1 MELVDDGRVEPGEL
15 LEETWFFG
23 NSLHGKSRMST
34 RRHSHPPCPSTSNSI
49 QAGSMNLV
57 ADEKSMEQTYSSIKK
72 IPEATLTRAGP
83 ALMKT
88 TSMPTNKES
97 STRIY
102 STMKK
107 QQIMQ
112 CGRHLSRALSSLPT
126 FAEKEEFEEDDDE
139 ESEFCMGKLIR
150 QASLNH
156 ARVQPPLPSVKGLRR
171 SCSISIVPKQTNSK
185 ITGCDYEEEIKQ
197 GKVTLGRKSAVY
209 DNRTEGLNKR
219 LMSLKLQE
227 RDEEN
232 VIRRRNCSE
241 LAWIAKSCGTPPTPF
256 QKSSSSGQD
265 MKAQIKFWAR
275 AVASNVRQEC

>member
-1 MELVDDGRVEPGEL
+1 M
-15 LEETWFFG
+15 EETWFFG
-23 NSLHGKSRMST
+23 NSLHGKSRMFNM

-49 QAGSMNLV
+49 QGSMNLV
-57 ADEKSMEQTYSSIKK
+57 AEKSMEQTYSSIKK

-88 TSMPTNKES
+88 TSMPTNVKNSKES

-112 CGRHLSRALSSLPT
+112 CGGHLSRALSSLPT

-156 ARVQPPLPSVKGLRR
+156 ARVQPPLPSVKGLTR
-171 SCSISIVPKQTNSK
+171 SCSISSVPKQRISK
-185 ITGCDYEEEIKQ
+185 ITGCDYEEIGLQ
-197 GKVTLGRKSAVY
+197 R
-209 DNRTEGLNKR
+209 LNKR

-232 VIRRRNCSE
+232 NMVRRRNCSE
-241 LAWIAKSCGTPPTPF
+241 LAWVAKSCGTPPTSPF

>member
-1 MELVDDGRVEPGEL
+1 MDLVDDGR
-15 LEETWFFG
+15 EETWFFG
-23 NSLHGKSRMST
+23 NSLHGKSRMFNM

-49 QAGSMNLV
+49 IGMNLV
-57 ADEKSMEQTYSSIKK
+57 AEKSMEQTYSSIKK
-72 IPEATLTRAGP
+72 IPEGTLTRAGP

-112 CGRHLSRALSSLPT
+112 CGRHLSRALSSLPS

-185 ITGCDYEEEIKQ
+185 ITGCDYEEIKPRKGND
-197 GKVTLGRKSAVY
+197 GKK
-209 DNRTEGLNKR
+209 ER
-219 LMSLKLQE
+219 L
-227 RDEEN
+227 
-232 VIRRRNCSE
+232 
-241 LAWIAKSCGTPPTPF
+241 
-256 QKSSSSGQD
+256 
-265 MKAQIKFWAR
+265 
-275 AVASNVRQEC
+275 

>member
-1 MELVDDGRVEPGEL
+1 MDLVDDGRVEPGEL

-23 NSLHGKSRMST
+23 NSLHGKSRMLT
-34 RRHSHPPCPSTSNSI
+34 RRHSHPPCSSTSNSI
-49 QAGSMNLV
+49 QGSMNLV
-57 ADEKSMEQTYSSIKK
+57 ADEKSMEKTYSSIKK

-83 ALMKT
+83 GLMKT

-112 CGRHLSRALSSLPT
+112 CGGHLSRALSSLPS

-171 SCSISIVPKQTNSK
+171 SCSISIVPKQRNSK
-185 ITGCDYEEEIKQ
+185 ITGCDYEEIKQ
-197 GKVTLGRKSAVY
+197 
-209 DNRTEGLNKR
+209 EGLNKR

-232 VIRRRNCSE
+232 VVRRRNCSE

-256 QKSSSSGQD
+256 QKSSGQD
-265 MKAQIKFWAR
+265 RKAQIKFWAR

>member
-1 MELVDDGRVEPGEL
+1 MDCL
-15 LEETWFFG
+15 F
-23 NSLHGKSRMST
+23 
-34 RRHSHPPCPSTSNSI
+34 
-49 QAGSMNLV
+49 NL
-57 ADEKSMEQTYSSIKK
+57 Q
-72 IPEATLTRAGP
+72 
-83 ALMKT
+83 
-88 TSMPTNKES
+88 
-97 STRIY
+97 
-102 STMKK
+102 
-107 QQIMQ
+107 
-112 CGRHLSRALSSLPT
+112 
-126 FAEKEEFEEDDDE
+126 
-139 ESEFCMGKLIR
+139 
-150 QASLNH
+150 
-156 ARVQPPLPSVKGLRR
+156 GLRR
-171 SCSISIVPKQTNSK
+171 SCSISIVPKQRNSK

-232 VIRRRNCSE
+232 NVVRRRNCSE